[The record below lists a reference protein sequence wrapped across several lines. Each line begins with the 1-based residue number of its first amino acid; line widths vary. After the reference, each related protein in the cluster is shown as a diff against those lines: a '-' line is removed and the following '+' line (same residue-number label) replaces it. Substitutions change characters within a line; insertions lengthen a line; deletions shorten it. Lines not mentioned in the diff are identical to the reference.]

1 MKRFPATPA
10 LTWLT
15 VATLLVPTVASISFS
30 RTAHAQGS
38 DAPLT
43 ATNDGQSA
51 LSRYA
56 IDLTQLAAQGKLEA
70 LLGFDAEINR
80 VIATLTNSN
89 TKAPVLISESD
100 VNRAAVTRA
109 IAIRIVSG
117 DVPQTLRG
125 KRVLSLSLDALANGA
140 KTRQQFEQRLQKLFA
155 EVAEAGDGII
165 LFVV

>member
-1 MKRFPATPA
+1 MRPPAESVRRQNNQRRLARMMKMKRFPATPA

-80 VIATLTNSN
+80 V
-89 TKAPVLISESD
+89 
-100 VNRAAVTRA
+100 
-109 IAIRIVSG
+109 
-117 DVPQTLRG
+117 
-125 KRVLSLSLDALANGA
+125 
-140 KTRQQFEQRLQKLFA
+140 
-155 EVAEAGDGII
+155 
-165 LFVV
+165 